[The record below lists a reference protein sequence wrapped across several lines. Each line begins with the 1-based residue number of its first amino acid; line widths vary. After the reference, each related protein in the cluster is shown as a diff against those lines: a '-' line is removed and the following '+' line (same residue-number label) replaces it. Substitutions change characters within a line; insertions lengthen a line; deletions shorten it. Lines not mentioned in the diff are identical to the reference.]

1 MKAFAQ
7 ESLLRRAEL
16 NTPTCATN
24 GKRSDEW
31 LDSIGGVCICAK
43 ALTVPAST
51 CMVEFSPKTI
61 RKKGTYLDTKAISH
75 NKPWTRFPNGTKV
88 RLLEGGQEGLI
99 DGMTELVVGPGR
111 NPDGRTQYR
120 LNVGDQSRILA
131 GQDDL
136 AVLTDHEGLV
146 LIVKQ
151 SIEYRRLVTDQLR
164 AELASDRFVASA

>member
-1 MKAFAQ
+1 M
-7 ESLLRRAEL
+7 
-16 NTPTCATN
+16 
-24 GKRSDEW
+24 EW
-31 LDSIGGVCICAK
+31 LDSIGAMRISAK

-51 CMVEFSPKTI
+51 CMVKILPGTFSPITI
-61 RKKGTYLDTKAISH
+61 RKKGTYLDTKAISVS
-75 NKPWTRFPNGTKV
+75 KPWTRFPNGTKV